1 MPIPQATAGSAT
13 QEITGKPRRKAGSG
27 SEHDSFTG
35 LLEAVAATSAGQGP
49 LAPLGRPAGN
59 RNIHGARVAEVETA
73 APSPGVA
80 SPKASTSPITTV
92 QSGQRTVKAGRT
104 VTASAENPSLATSP
118 KAAALKSSL
127 TGNATGMEG
136 ATPAEPKVVT
146 DQPEPS
152 VPPAIPAMPA
162 PGEAGPAPQAG
173 AQATRNAMRVAATA
187 PAPGPTV
194 IKPAMPGVAAS
205 GGATVGHGARGP
217 WGAGQPP
224 GIAAATSLPTQHPGP
239 PQAAPWPV
247 SIVIPPSALQAIAAH
262 APPPEISAPLPAQ
275 ARAAIGNQVASAVSG
290 QIHAEASGAG
300 TTLQLR
306 VFPESL
312 GEVVV
317 RLTTSGGS
325 LTVHLSG
332 SSAALGQMLHASRSE
347 MAASLQS
354 AGAANVMIEFGLFG
368 GGARHHGG
376 HPQPEAP
383 NPIFVNPGWQAS
395 SVHPEQASESRG
407 GKHRLDLLA

>member
-13 QEITGKPRRKAGSG
+13 QEIAGKARRKAGTG

-35 LLEAVAATSAGQGP
+35 LLEALAATSVGQGP

-59 RNIHGARVAEVETA
+59 RNIHGARAAEVETA
-73 APSPGVA
+73 SPSPGVA
-80 SPKASTSPITTV
+80 PPKAPDSPITTV
-92 QSGQRTVKAGRT
+92 QSGPRTVEAGRA
-104 VTASAENPSLATSP
+104 VAASAKSPSLATSP

-127 TGNATGMEG
+127 TGNATRMEG
-136 ATPAEPKVVT
+136 VTSAEPKVVT
-146 DQPEPS
+146 DQPQPS
-152 VPPAIPAMPA
+152 APPASPAKPA
-162 PGEAGPAPQAG
+162 PGEAGPAAQ
-173 AQATRNAMRVAATA
+173 AQATSTAMRVAVTA
-187 PAPGPTV
+187 PATGPTV
-194 IKPAMPGVAAS
+194 LKPAKPGVAA
-205 GGATVGHGARGP
+205 GGDATVGHGAHGP
-217 WGAGQPP
+217 WGTGQPP
-224 GIAAATSLPTQHPGP
+224 GIAAATSVPTQHPGL
-239 PQAAPWPV
+239 PQAAPGPA
-247 SIVIPPSALQAIAAH
+247 SIAIPPSALQAMAAH
-262 APPPEISAPLPAQ
+262 APPPEIPSTLPAQ

-290 QIHAEASGAG
+290 QIRTEAAGAR

-347 MAASLQS
+347 IAASLQS
-354 AGAANVMIEFGLFG
+354 AGAANVSIEFGLFG

-407 GKHRLDLLA
+407 GRHRLDLLA